1 MQTNASVYAGVGD
14 SCSRYTGV
22 GLVIALSLNSF
33 FFSFSSHYNQVK
45 RMSNNYSVS
54 LSAYTNFTIHKRV
67 TATCKLE
74 KYTIKKGN
82 LSRHFQSRCYLQ
94 IGVSSSY
101 EPQEGCLTMILNLDA
116 LQLNVSHFGRKYLQ
130 NNGFH
135 EMAGLRTKA
144 SFMAHMVRKRWCGDP
159 GL

>member
-1 MQTNASVYAGVGD
+1 
-14 SCSRYTGV
+14 
-22 GLVIALSLNSF
+22 
-33 FFSFSSHYNQVK
+33 
-45 RMSNNYSVS
+45 MSNKYSAS
-54 LSAYTNFTIHKRV
+54 LSAQTNFTIHRRV

-74 KYTIKKGN
+74 KYAIKKGN
-82 LSRHFQSRCYLQ
+82 LSRHFQSRCYSQ
-94 IGVSSSY
+94 IRVSSSY
-101 EPQEGCLTMILNLDA
+101 EPQEGCMTMILNS

>member
-1 MQTNASVYAGVGD
+1 
-14 SCSRYTGV
+14 
-22 GLVIALSLNSF
+22 
-33 FFSFSSHYNQVK
+33 
-45 RMSNNYSVS
+45 MSNKYSAS
-54 LSAYTNFTIHKRV
+54 LSAQTIHV

-82 LSRHFQSRCYLQ
+82 LSRHFQSRCYPQ
-94 IGVSSSY
+94 IRVSSSY
-101 EPQEGCLTMILNLDA
+101 EPQEGCMTMILNLDA